1 MTLSFSLS
9 KMAPK
14 MPYVQEMPPKG
25 GYPQIPYKRHIPKR
39 GLTTAGSFF
48 FAAGIMFWNHVNMK
62 IQQRVWMQSEME
74 NQQSMV
80 VWKPLFQAESERLE
94 VLRRMNYKEQ
104 VNMNLVATGIFPN
117 LDPVRD
123 LNGKYADWRDWSE
136 TEAVQDFMGS
146 TDGQSQEYIG
156 RQVGGTVTDK
166 KDGINLNV
174 NSGIAACGEAVGP

>member
-1 MTLSFSLS
+1 MGLISRVSSRTYRDVSL

-39 GLTTAGSFF
+39 GLTTVGSFI
-48 FAAGIMFWNHVNMK
+48 FAGGVMIW
-62 IQQRVWMQSEME
+62 IQSEME

-123 LNGKYADWRDWSE
+123 LNGKYADWREWSDH
-136 TEAVQDFMGS
+136 EAYNDFMGS
-146 TDGQSQEYIG
+146 PDGKSYEYTG
-156 RQVGGTVTDK
+156 RQAGGTVTDL
-166 KDGINLNV
+166 KDSINLNV
-174 NSGIAACGEAVGP
+174 QQGIAACGEAVGP